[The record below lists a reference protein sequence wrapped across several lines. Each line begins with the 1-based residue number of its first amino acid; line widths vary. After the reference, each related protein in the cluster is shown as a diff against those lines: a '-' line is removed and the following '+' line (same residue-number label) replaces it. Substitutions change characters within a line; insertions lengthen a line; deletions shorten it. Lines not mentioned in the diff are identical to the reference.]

1 MSFCHFF
8 IPLSERRSSRA
19 AEKKETSGALKVR
32 VHRAAAAVVA
42 ATSRF
47 AFSRQLRC
55 KIHTAEAPENV
66 SRRDSRFNQNSV
78 HKTGKTAI
86 IP

>member
-32 VHRAAAAVVA
+32 VHRAAAAVAV
-42 ATSRF
+42 TSRF

>member
-32 VHRAAAAVVA
+32 VHRAAADVVA

-86 IP
+86 R

>member
-8 IPLSERRSSRA
+8 IPLSERRSSRT

-32 VHRAAAAVVA
+32 VHRAAAVVA

-47 AFSRQLRC
+47 AFSPQLRC